1 MLKIL
6 LYLLQQNE
14 AIQLGMKRQ
23 ESYFPPFLPKKLT
36 YTFPEKDL
44 ASTAAST

>member
-1 MLKIL
+1 MLEIL
-6 LYLLQQNE
+6 LYFLQQNE
-14 AIQLGMKRQ
+14 ATQLGMTLQ
-23 ESYFPPFLPKKLT
+23 ESYFPPFLPQNLT